1 MNLDAEAL
9 RRMLEAD
16 KAKGRSDVEAA
27 GIALWLNEQPPRR
40 ELLSQEARREA
51 EEVILGWLGDEAGS
65 ETSGAQA
72 LLAGQLALFLAE
84 HIRYRSEPPD
94 LKIEAA
100 IRRWREETGGQPSGP

>member
-1 MNLDAEAL
+1 MNVDAEAV

-16 KAKGRSDVEAA
+16 KAKGRSNVEAA
-27 GIALWLNEQPPRR
+27 GIALWLNEQRPRQ
-40 ELLSQEARREA
+40 ELLSQETRREA
-51 EEVILGWLGDEAGS
+51 EEVILDWLGDEAGS

-72 LLAGQLALFLAE
+72 LVAGQLARFLGE

-100 IRRWREETGGQPSGP
+100 LRRWREETGG